1 MISSQCHFLAIMLQ
15 NVKALK
21 TSFGFDSPCE
31 TKDGNTDPSHLLLVG
46 RQWINPFLPFR
57 LYPERTNPSSPFK
70 ASLIPR
76 HSHAPP
82 MTLTPHPP
90 AELALFPATFSFHSV
105 LRCFV
110 FFSNAVY
117 FQARSDDDVASRSQR
132 SFSGLPGNTSPPGTL
147 SPAVTAEHRL
157 SCFLQACF

>member
-21 TSFGFDSPCE
+21 TSFGFDSACE
-31 TKDGNTDPSHLLLVG
+31 RRDGNTDLSHLLLAW

-70 ASLIPR
+70 ASFIPR

-82 MTLTPHPP
+82 VTLTPHLP

-105 LRCFV
+105 LRRFGFLLNV
-110 FFSNAVY
+110 VY
-117 FQARSDDDVASRSQR
+117 FQARSEDDVASRSR
-132 SFSGLPGNTSPPGTL
+132 RGFSRLPGNTSPPGTL
-147 SPAVTAEHRL
+147 SPAVAAEHRC